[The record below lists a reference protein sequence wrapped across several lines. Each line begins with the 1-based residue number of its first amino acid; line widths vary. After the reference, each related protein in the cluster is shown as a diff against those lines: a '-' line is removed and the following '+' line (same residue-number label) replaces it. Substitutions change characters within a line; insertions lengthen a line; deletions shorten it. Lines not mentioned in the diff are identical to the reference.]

1 MKLVSPVN
9 TWRVTSPFG
18 PRWGTMHNGV
28 DLPVVSGT
36 LTRTPLSGKVIS
48 ASFNNDK
55 CGGTIVTEHKNPFEG
70 GTMRLAYCHM
80 REIYV
85 KKGQKIGTGGSIGA
99 TGGIVNEKGAGN
111 SLGPHLHFGVKFN
124 NTWVDPNKYFQA
136 GELKPTSNIKTIVFL
151 VYISAIS
158 YVAYSLLRKR

>member
-1 MKLVSPVN
+1 MKLISPVN

-36 LTRTPLSGKVIS
+36 LTRTPLSGKVIT

-111 SLGPHLHFGVKFN
+111 SLGPHLHFGDKFN
-124 NTWVDPNKYFQA
+124 NTWVDPNKYFEA

>member
-1 MKLVSPVN
+1 MKLISPVN

-36 LTRTPLSGKVIS
+36 LTRTPLSGKVIT

-99 TGGIVNEKGAGN
+99 TGGIVNEKGAGP

-124 NTWVDPNKYFQA
+124 NTWVDPNKYFEA

>member
-9 TWRVTSPFG
+9 TWRVISPFG

-36 LTRTPLSGKVIS
+36 LTRSPLSGKVIT

-124 NTWVDPNKYFQA
+124 NTWVDPNKYFEA